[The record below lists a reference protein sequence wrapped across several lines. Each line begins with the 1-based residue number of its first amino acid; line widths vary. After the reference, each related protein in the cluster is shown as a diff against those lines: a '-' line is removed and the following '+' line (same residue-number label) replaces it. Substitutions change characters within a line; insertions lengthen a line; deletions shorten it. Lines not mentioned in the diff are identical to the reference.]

1 MIQDLRYVRNFL
13 TLNLENMKNYLIS
26 IGGNSTSNIL
36 SIESN
41 FDEIIAVDSG
51 VEHLFKLSL
60 DPTTLIGD
68 LDSISEN
75 SLDKVK
81 KNGVDIIAFNS
92 NKDQT
97 DFELALNYLE
107 VVENSIIYIIGGE
120 SGEIDHLLSIFLLIP
135 SKSFFENIIWVYGD
149 KKIIFRQKLKLNVK
163 KMSKFSIIPLS
174 DLSNLSIDGAEW
186 NLENKN
192 IQFGETTTLRNVAN
206 KDEINV
212 NCDTGVFAFIY

>member
-1 MIQDLRYVRNFL
+1 
-13 TLNLENMKNYLIS
+13 MKNYLIS

-51 VEHLFKLSL
+51 VEHLFKLTL
-60 DPTTLIGD
+60 DPNTLIGD

-107 VVENSIIYIIGGE
+107 RVENSIIYIIGGE

>member
-1 MIQDLRYVRNFL
+1 
-13 TLNLENMKNYLIS
+13 MKNYLIS

-36 SIESN
+36 NIESN

-107 VVENSIIYIIGGE
+107 GVENSIIYIIGGE

>member
-1 MIQDLRYVRNFL
+1 
-13 TLNLENMKNYLIS
+13 MKNYLIS

-60 DPTTLIGD
+60 DPNTLIGD
-68 LDSISEN
+68 LDSISEK

-107 VVENSIIYIIGGE
+107 GVDKSIIYIIGGE

-149 KKIIFRQKLKLNVK
+149 KRIIFRQNLKLNVQ

-186 NLENKN
+186 SLENKN

-212 NCDTGVFAFIY
+212 NCDKGVFAFIY

>member
-1 MIQDLRYVRNFL
+1 
-13 TLNLENMKNYLIS
+13 MKNYLIS

-60 DPTTLIGD
+60 DPNTLIGD
-68 LDSISEN
+68 LDSISEK

-107 VVENSIIYIIGGE
+107 GVENSIIYIIGGE

>member
-1 MIQDLRYVRNFL
+1 
-13 TLNLENMKNYLIS
+13 MKNYLIS
-26 IGGNSTSNIL
+26 IAGNSTSNIL

-107 VVENSIIYIIGGE
+107 GVE
-120 SGEIDHLLSIFLLIP
+120 LSLIH
-135 SKSFFENIIWVYGD
+135 I
-149 KKIIFRQKLKLNVK
+149 
-163 KMSKFSIIPLS
+163 
-174 DLSNLSIDGAEW
+174 
-186 NLENKN
+186 
-192 IQFGETTTLRNVAN
+192 
-206 KDEINV
+206 
-212 NCDTGVFAFIY
+212 

>member
-1 MIQDLRYVRNFL
+1 
-13 TLNLENMKNYLIS
+13 MKNYLIS

-51 VEHLFKLSL
+51 VEHLFKLAL
-60 DPTTLIGD
+60 DPNTLIGD

-81 KNGVDIIAFNS
+81 KNGIDIIAFNS

-107 VVENSIIYIIGGE
+107 GVENSIIYIIGGE
-120 SGEIDHLLSIFLLIP
+120 SGEIDHLFSIFLLIP

-212 NCDTGVFAFIY
+212 NCNTGVFAFIY

>member
-1 MIQDLRYVRNFL
+1 
-13 TLNLENMKNYLIS
+13 MKNYLIS

-60 DPTTLIGD
+60 DPNTLIGD

-107 VVENSIIYIIGGE
+107 GVENSIIYIIGGE

-149 KKIIFRQKLKLNVK
+149 KKIIFRQKLKLKVK

>member
-1 MIQDLRYVRNFL
+1 
-13 TLNLENMKNYLIS
+13 MKNYLIS

-51 VEHLFKLSL
+51 VEHLFKLAL
-60 DPTTLIGD
+60 DPNTLIGD

-107 VVENSIIYIIGGE
+107 GVENSIIYIIGGE

-174 DLSNLSIDGAEW
+174 DLSNLSIDGAEL

>member
-1 MIQDLRYVRNFL
+1 
-13 TLNLENMKNYLIS
+13 MKNYLIS

-60 DPTTLIGD
+60 VPTTLIGD

-107 VVENSIIYIIGGE
+107 GVENSIIYIIGGE

>member
-1 MIQDLRYVRNFL
+1 
-13 TLNLENMKNYLIS
+13 MKNYLIS

-60 DPTTLIGD
+60 DPNTLIGD

-107 VVENSIIYIIGGE
+107 GVENSIIYIIGGE

-174 DLSNLSIDGAEW
+174 NLSNLSIDGAEW

-192 IQFGETTTLRNVAN
+192 IQFGETTTLRNIAKKEELNVSC
-206 KDEINV
+206 DE
-212 NCDTGVFAFIY
+212 GVFAFIY

>member
-60 DPTTLIGD
+60 DPNTLIGD

-107 VVENSIIYIIGGE
+107 GVENSIIYIIGGE

-149 KKIIFRQKLKLNVK
+149 KKIIFRKKLKLNVK